1 MILVVGATGEVGSGV
16 VRRLRDEGADVVAM
30 VRPTTDPSALAASG
44 AEIRRGDLLD
54 RDSLEA
60 ACRGI
65 TTIVATANAIV
76 PRRGERPDLEAI
88 GRGYEDLGHLA
99 REAGVERMILASVP
113 ASFLG
118 RGAPEFDIRAGVEE
132 RLRTD
137 GPPLTLARASLFM
150 ESWLAAVGSRL
161 PLRGGHESTLNRGY
175 WMARMVGATTQRTL
189 DRFGLAQLPG
199 GGRARH
205 AFISSEDVA
214 AALAS
219 AALAPDGLPEE
230 LRLGGPAALSWRE
243 VADTYGRVLHRK
255 VRKVRVPGLPFRALS
270 VLSRPFSPSAAHLL
284 AVQHLVGTLDTDY
297 PPDDARELLGRDAVS
312 VEAFLSRKL
321 RIRPPLRR

>member
-16 VRRLRDEGADVVAM
+16 VRRLRAEHADVVAM
-30 VRPTTDPSALAASG
+30 VRPTTDPAPLAATG

-65 TTIVATANAIV
+65 DTIVTTANAIV
-76 PRRGERPDLEAI
+76 PRRGERPDLEAV
-88 GRGYEDLGHLA
+88 GRGHEELGMLA
-99 REAGVERMILASVP
+99 RQAGVSRMITASVP
-113 ASFLG
+113 ASFMG
-118 RGAPEFDIRAGVEE
+118 RGAPEFDIRARVEE
-132 RLRTD
+132 RLRVD
-137 GPPLTLARASLFM
+137 GPPLTIARASLFM
-150 ESWLAAVGSRL
+150 ESWLAAVGSRI
-161 PLRGGHESTLNRGY
+161 PLRGGAESTLNRGY

-189 DRFGLAQLPG
+189 DRFGVAQLPA

-205 AFISSEDVA
+205 SFISTEDVA

-219 AALAPDGLPEE
+219 AALGPDDLPDE
-230 LRLGGPAALSWRE
+230 LHLGGPAALSWRE
-243 VADTYGRVLHRK
+243 VAETYGRVLHRR
-255 VRKVRVPGLPFRALS
+255 VRKVRMPGAPLRALS

-284 AVQHLVGTLDTDY
+284 AVQHLVGKLDTDY
-297 PPDDARELLGRDAVS
+297 PADDARALLGRDPVS
-312 VEAFLSRKL
+312 VEAFLSQKL